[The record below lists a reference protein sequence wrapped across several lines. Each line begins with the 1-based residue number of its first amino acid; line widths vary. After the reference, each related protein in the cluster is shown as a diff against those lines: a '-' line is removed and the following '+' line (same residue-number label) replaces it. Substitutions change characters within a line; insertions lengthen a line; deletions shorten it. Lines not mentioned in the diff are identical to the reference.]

1 MAMPGRGNGL
11 EAAAYAPLAD
21 LDPQL
26 ADAMLDALRDEGVA
40 AYVVPVPQRSLADL
54 AIGRFERPLDRLWVD
69 KSQVGRA
76 RALLA
81 ARLPE
86 LRAELERPAGETQS
100 LATDEDAAWQDIV
113 ARFDAPPD
121 DERPRWPEQENL
133 SGSDGSDSDG
143 ADSDGADS
151 ETSAAEPA
159 RAEHAEGAEG
169 TPRARGDVVPEDAS
183 DHYIPPPPPPLPR
196 TDAVT
201 KWAWVGLLG
210 GPAYFFGT
218 ALVGWDEVSG
228 WSAVLA
234 IAAFMGGFVT
244 LIARMKDRP
253 PTDSGPDDGAVV

>member
-1 MAMPGRGNGL
+1 MPGRGNGL

-26 ADAMLDALRDEGVA
+26 ADAMLEALRDAGVA
-40 AYVVPVPQRSLADL
+40 AYAVPVPQRSLADL

-76 RALLA
+76 RTLLG

-86 LRAELERPAGETQS
+86 LRAELEDRAGEPPAPTN
-100 LATDEDAAWQDIV
+100 DEDAAWQEIV
-113 ARFDAPPD
+113 ARYDAQPD
-121 DERPRWPEQENL
+121 DELPRWPEQENL
-133 SGSDGSDSDG
+133 ADGDG
-143 ADSDGADS
+143 V
-151 ETSAAEPA
+151 TSPA
-159 RAEHAEGAEG
+159 GPGRTEGAEG
-169 TPRARGDVVPEDAS
+169 TPRARGGRPDAG
-183 DHYIPPPPPPLPR
+183 DHYVPPPPPPLPR

-201 KWAWVGLLG
+201 KWAWLGLLG
-210 GPAYFFGT
+210 GPAYFFGA

-234 IAAFMGGFVT
+234 IAAFTGGFVT